1 MFERRVATNFD
12 WTLFWLTYAIALV
25 GIVNL
30 VSASRPDA
38 FRQLQWLVVGSLV
51 MVVFLVAHY
60 HFIGRAAYFG
70 YAIILAM
77 LAGVLLFGRSGGGAQ
92 RWLPL
97 GPVAIQPSEFAKLA
111 VIVVLARWF
120 SRDGRG
126 DKPLGLLDLV
136 VPGLLAAVPTVMVMK
151 QPDLGTA
158 LIIFFI
164 FCAMVAI
171 HGMRRRALLLIVGTG
186 LAASPFVWQRLK
198 PYQRNRLL
206 TFLNPEA
213 DPQGTGYH
221 ILQSKIAVGSGRL
234 FGKGFTEGTQSQL
247 QFLPEHHTDFAF
259 AVWGEEWGF
268 LGAFLLL
275 LLYLVLILWGLNIAL
290 KAKDRLGTLLAYGI
304 TTYFFLHVSINIGM
318 VTGVLPVVGVPLLL
332 MSYGGSSVFTTLA
345 CIGLLLNISMR
356 RYMF

>member
-38 FRQLQWLVVGSLV
+38 VRQLQWLVIGSVL
-51 MVVFLVAHY
+51 MVVFLVVHY

-70 YAIILAM
+70 YAVVLAM
-77 LAGVLLFGRSGGGAQ
+77 LACVLLFGRSGGGAQ

-97 GPVAIQPSEFAKLA
+97 GPVAVQPSEFAKLA

-126 DKPLGLLDLV
+126 DKPLGLVDLV
-136 VPGLLAAVPTVMVMK
+136 VPGLLAGVPTLMVMK

-171 HGMRRRALLLIVGTG
+171 HGIRLKALLLIVGTG
-186 LAASPFVWQRLK
+186 LAASPVVWRHLK
-198 PYQRNRLL
+198 PYQRSRLL
-206 TFLNPEA
+206 TFMNPEA

-221 ILQSKIAVGSGRL
+221 ILQSKIAIGSGRL

-275 LLYLVLILWGLNIAL
+275 LLYFVLILWGLNIAL

-304 TTYFFLHVSINIGM
+304 TAYLFLHVAINIGM
-318 VTGVLPVVGVPLLL
+318 VTGVLPVVGVPLVL

-345 CIGLLLNISMR
+345 CVGLLLNISMR

>member
-1 MFERRVATNFD
+1 MFERRVTGNFD
-12 WTLFWLTYAIALV
+12 WTLFCLAYAIALI

-30 VSASRPDA
+30 FSASPPDA
-38 FRQLQWLVVGSLV
+38 ARQVQWLVIGT
-51 MVVFLVAHY
+51 VVLAAFTFVDYHLIARLAYPMYAAVLLMLVAV
-60 HFIGRAAYFG
+60 F
-70 YAIILAM
+70 
-77 LAGVLLFGRSGGGAQ
+77 VVGRSGGGAQ

-111 VIVVLARWF
+111 VILVLTHYF
-120 SRDGRG
+120 SRKGRG
-126 DKPLGLLDLV
+126 QEALGLVDLM
-136 VPGLLAAVPTVMVMK
+136 VPGLLAAVPTVIVMK

-171 HGMRRRALLLIVGTG
+171 HGMRLKALLLIAGTG

-206 TFLNPEA
+206 TFLDPEA
-213 DPQGTGYH
+213 DPQGTGYQ
-221 ILQSKIAVGSGRL
+221 IMQSKIAIGSGKF

-247 QFLPEHHTDFAF
+247 QFLPEHYTDFAF

-268 LGAFLLL
+268 VGAVLLL
-275 LLYLVLILWGLNIAL
+275 ALYLALILWGLSVAL
-290 KAKDRLGTLLAYGI
+290 KAKDRVGALLAYGV
-304 TTYFFLHVSINIGM
+304 TAYLFLHVSINVGM
-318 VTGVLPVVGVPLLL
+318 VTGVLPVVGVPLVL

-345 CIGLLLNISMR
+345 CIGLLLNVSMR